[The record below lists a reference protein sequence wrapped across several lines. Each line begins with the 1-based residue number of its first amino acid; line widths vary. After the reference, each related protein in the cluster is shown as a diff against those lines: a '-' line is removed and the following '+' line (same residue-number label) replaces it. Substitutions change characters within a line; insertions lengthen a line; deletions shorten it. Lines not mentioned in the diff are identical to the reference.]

1 MSFDESTL
9 ALLKEELLKE
19 KARMEAELLVIAK
32 PTDEVGN
39 YETQMEDL
47 GTDPD
52 ENASEVEGYVD
63 NLGVESNLETQLK
76 DINDALDKMSKGT
89 YGICE
94 KTGEEISVDRLK
106 AYPAARTAI

>member
-1 MSFDESTL
+1 MAIDANTL
-9 ALLKEELLKE
+9 ASLKEELLRE
-19 KARMEAELLVIAK
+19 KARLETELSVFAK
-32 PTDEVGN
+32 PTGAMGS

-52 ENASEVEGYVD
+52 ENASEVEGYID
-63 NLGVESNLETQLK
+63 NLGLESNFEAQLK
-76 DINDALDKMSKGT
+76 DVNEALDKMSKGT

-106 AYPAARTAI
+106 AYPSARTAL